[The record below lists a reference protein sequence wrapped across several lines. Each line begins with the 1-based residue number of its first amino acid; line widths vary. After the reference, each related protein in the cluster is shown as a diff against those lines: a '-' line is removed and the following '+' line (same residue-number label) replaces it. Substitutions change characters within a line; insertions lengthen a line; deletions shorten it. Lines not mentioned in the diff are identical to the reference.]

1 MASLT
6 NAAKKLIAENSGMLL
21 NDEKMVRFDKRVKPN
36 RQCKKCL
43 RDLGYEVAKSSG
55 ANFYPYIDYV
65 LRDEA

>member
-1 MASLT
+1 MAILT
-6 NAAKKLIAENSGMLL
+6 DSTKRLIAENCGMLL

-36 RQCKKCL
+36 RHCKKCL